1 VILGMDTEAVSTLAG
16 QLAEVAE
23 RVRAIEQR
31 LTSGLA
37 ATEWVGNDRQRFD
50 AEWGSQH
57 VVALRQAAEALD
69 DASRVAAEEVRQQD
83 HASL

>member
-1 VILGMDTEAVSTLAG
+1 MILGMDTEAVAALAG
-16 QLAEVAE
+16 QLADVAE
-23 RVRAIEQR
+23 RVRGIEQR

-69 DASRVAAEEVRQQD
+69 DASRVAADEVRQQES
-83 HASL
+83 ASR